1 MKCEVCGFINSDAK
15 QFCSRCGNK
24 VGVPDRD
31 NLYSKDNNVGKESLN
46 DATEGYKAVKPRMR
60 NSLYKEMQQESR
72 RKNRRTAMI
81 INIML
86 TVIVLIIVINTIYI
100 CVKRADIFVGDEPAE
115 ESVTTVA
122 PDADMQNNE
131 VSGGGAIIIN

>member
-31 NLYSKDNNVGKESLN
+31 RLYSDADNVGTGSLN
-46 DATEGYKAVKPRMR
+46 IEPERYKADKPRIR

-100 CVKRADIFVGDEPAE
+100 CVKRADIFVGDEPVE

-122 PDADMQNNE
+122 PDTNLQNNE
-131 VSGGGAIIIN
+131 VSGTGAIIIN